1 MKGGGEELKEREKKG
16 WRGVALSA
24 WCGRN
29 ELSAFL
35 VPVVELED
43 VIIA

>member
-1 MKGGGEELKEREKKG
+1 MGVRKERL
-16 WRGVALSA
+16 RGVALSA

-43 VIIA
+43 ATRAKEK